1 MSRIRLATRV
11 RAVPSGAVA
20 LLEFFLATAGAWI
33 VAADVFQRVARR
45 FLMVVVAVWAMH
57 VTMVVVVRMI
67 VIAVGAVD
75 VGFLLHGA
83 YSGM

>member
-1 MSRIRLATRV
+1 M
-11 RAVPSGAVA
+11 RAEPSGAVA
-20 LLEFFLATAGAWI
+20 LLEFFLATAWAGI
-33 VAADVFQRVARR
+33 VATNVFQRVARW

-75 VGFLLHGA
+75 VGFLLHEA

>member
-1 MSRIRLATRV
+1 M
-11 RAVPSGAVA
+11 RAEPSGAVA

-57 VTMVVVVRMI
+57 VTMVVAMVVVVRMI

-75 VGFLLHGA
+75 VRFLLHGA

>member
-1 MSRIRLATRV
+1 
-11 RAVPSGAVA
+11 
-20 LLEFFLATAGAWI
+20 
-33 VAADVFQRVARR
+33 
-45 FLMVVVAVWAMH
+45 MVVVAVWAMH

-75 VGFLLHGA
+75 VRFLLHGA

>member
-1 MSRIRLATRV
+1 
-11 RAVPSGAVA
+11 
-20 LLEFFLATAGAWI
+20 
-33 VAADVFQRVARR
+33 
-45 FLMVVVAVWAMH
+45 MVVIAVRTMH
-57 VTMVVVVRMI
+57 VAMVVVVRMI

>member
-1 MSRIRLATRV
+1 MR
-11 RAVPSGAVA
+11 
-20 LLEFFLATAGAWI
+20 
-33 VAADVFQRVARR
+33 
-45 FLMVVVAVWAMH
+45 VVAVRTMYVVMH
-57 VTMVVVVRMI
+57 VVVRMI

>member
-1 MSRIRLATRV
+1 MLRKV
-11 RAVPSGAVA
+11 WRALSGAVA
-20 LLEFFLATAGAWI
+20 LLEFFLATTRAGI

-45 FLMVVVAVWAMH
+45 FLMVVIAIWTMH
-57 VTMVVVVRMI
+57 VAMAMVVRMI

>member
-1 MSRIRLATRV
+1 M
-11 RAVPSGAVA
+11 RAEPLGAVA

-75 VGFLLHGA
+75 VRFLLHGA

>member
-1 MSRIRLATRV
+1 M
-11 RAVPSGAVA
+11 RAEPSGAVA
-20 LLEFFLATAGAWI
+20 LLEFFLATAGAWV
-33 VAADVFQRVARR
+33 VAADVFQGVARR

-57 VTMVVVVRMI
+57 VTMVVRMI

-75 VGFLLHGA
+75 VRFLLHGA

>member
-1 MSRIRLATRV
+1 
-11 RAVPSGAVA
+11 
-20 LLEFFLATAGAWI
+20 
-33 VAADVFQRVARR
+33 
-45 FLMVVVAVWAMH
+45 MH

-75 VGFLLHGA
+75 VRFLLHGA